1 MLERESQKNNKL
13 LFDVAHKIYEL
24 EIKKN
29 KLIGVKKYKMINCQ
43 FKSLFRSDLYFYSGG

>member
-29 KLIGVKKYKMINCQ
+29 KLII
-43 FKSLFRSDLYFYSGG
+43 SLRFSVN